1 MFGFSRVRPPAL
13 ALAVALFAQFFRQ
26 PAFSA
31 DQALIDA
38 AKKEGSVT
46 WYTVQIVNQIVLPL
60 AQAFEKKYGINVNYV
75 RANSD
80 EVVLRVVNEAAAGH
94 VLCDVF
100 DGSSTVPALKHRN
113 LVLKW
118 LPDAAKDFPPRQ
130 IDAQGY
136 WIALYLMV
144 LTDAVNTDEV
154 PPGTEPKSWED
165 FLDPK
170 WQGKIAWAAGEET
183 SAGAGFVGLVN
194 RVYGETKARAYLEK
208 LAQQKVVDV
217 PAANRQ
223 ILDQVIA
230 GEYPIGLQISNHHVL
245 LSSAQGAP
253 VTWTPIN
260 PAMVSF
266 VTASVAAGAPHPN
279 AGKLLLD
286 FLVSDE
292 GQAIYR
298 DRGYPPANPKLQTK
312 YEALIPNGET
322 FRGLFFTPEEIDAD
336 LPVWYKEYKDIFR

>member
-1 MFGFSRVRPPAL
+1 MFGFSFVRLVGSAF
-13 ALAVALFAQFFRQ
+13 ALAVFAQAFCQ
-26 PAFSA
+26 PAAAA

-38 AKKEGSVT
+38 AKQEGQVT

-60 AQAFEKKYGINVNYV
+60 VQAFEKKYGIKVNYV

-80 EVVLRVVNEAAAGH
+80 EVVLRVMNEAAAGH

-118 LPDAAKDFPPRQ
+118 LPDEAKDFPPQQ
-130 IDAQGY
+130 IDADGY
-136 WIALYLMV
+136 WIALYVMV
-144 LTDAVNTDEV
+144 LTDAVNTDQV
-154 PPGTEPKSWED
+154 PAGTEPKSWED

-170 WQGKIAWAAGEET
+170 WQGKIAWAGGNET
-183 SAGAGFVGLVN
+183 SAGSGFVGLVN
-194 RVYGETKARAYLEK
+194 REYGETKGRAYLEK
-208 LAQQKVVDV
+208 LAKQNIVEV

-245 LSSAQGAP
+245 LSSGQGAP
-253 VTWTPIN
+253 VDWTPIN

-298 DRGYPPANPKLQTK
+298 DNGYPPANPRLQTK
-312 YEALIPNGET
+312 YKALIPDGEK
-322 FRGLFFTPEEIDAD
+322 FRGLFYTPEQIDVG
-336 LPVWYKEYKDIFR
+336 LPVWFKEYKEIFG